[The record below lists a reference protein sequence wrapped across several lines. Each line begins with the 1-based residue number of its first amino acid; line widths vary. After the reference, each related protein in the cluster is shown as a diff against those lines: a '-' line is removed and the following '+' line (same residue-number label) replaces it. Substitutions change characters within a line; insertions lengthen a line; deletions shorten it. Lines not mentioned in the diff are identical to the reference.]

1 MKVFKK
7 IYFFF
12 SLLIKPL
19 LEDRIWDGAAAL
31 AFYLILSLFPGM
43 IVLLGLAS
51 YLPLNQMMSAYS
63 DFALIY
69 LPQNQLEL
77 FQSVVDDISSG
88 EQTGLLSFGFLFA
101 LWTATTG
108 VGAIIRQLNY
118 VYDISERRNIVKIRL
133 LSGGIA
139 ITLIVSFM
147 LSFVVLVIGKELT
160 TLLVDM
166 ALIPWT
172 MNLILP
178 LIRYSLAGV
187 VVFLIFAIVNVLGPH
202 RKKRGYVVVPGCIV
216 SSILFLLSS
225 FLFSFY
231 LNKVTDY
238 SATYGSIGTVVGLL
252 MWLYLFALS
261 LLIGSEFNHRLD
273 KRKKVNS
280 GLSAQV
286 GEKLRST

>member
-1 MKVFKK
+1 M
-7 IYFFF
+7 
-12 SLLIKPL
+12 
-19 LEDRIWDGAAAL
+19 
-31 AFYLILSLFPGM
+31 
-43 IVLLGLAS
+43 
-51 YLPLNQMMSAYS
+51 
-63 DFALIY
+63 
-69 LPQNQLEL
+69 
-77 FQSVVDDISSG
+77 VDDISSG

-133 LSGGIA
+133 L

-160 TLLVDM
+160 TLLVDL

-178 LIRYSLAGV
+178 VIRYSLAGV